1 MSQEELL
8 EALKVL
14 NTEHYIF
21 RKRFEELQSALDRDP
36 VSASR
41 DFLVVLVNVMIPRFR
56 VEEEKVFPTVLK
68 IKPEAEH
75 LINQLKEEHRTLY
88 NLLNRI
94 KEAIIE
100 SIRIGARHA
109 EKEEPLYQAVLEEV
123 LKKVG
128 K

>member
-1 MSQEELL
+1 M
-8 EALKVL
+8 
-14 NTEHYIF
+14 
-21 RKRFEELQSALDRDP
+21 
-36 VSASR
+36 
-41 DFLVVLVNVMIPRFR
+41 
-56 VEEEKVFPTVLK
+56 
-68 IKPEAEH
+68 
-75 LINQLKEEHRTLY
+75 INQLKEEHRTLY

-100 SIRIGARHA
+100 SSRIGARHA

>member
-1 MSQEELL
+1 
-8 EALKVL
+8 
-14 NTEHYIF
+14 
-21 RKRFEELQSALDRDP
+21 
-36 VSASR
+36 
-41 DFLVVLVNVMIPRFR
+41 MIPHFR
-56 VEEEKVFPTVLK
+56 IEDERVFPTVLK

-75 LINQLKEEHRTLY
+75 LINQLKEEHRTIY

-100 SIRIGARHA
+100 LCRIGARHV

-128 K
+128 